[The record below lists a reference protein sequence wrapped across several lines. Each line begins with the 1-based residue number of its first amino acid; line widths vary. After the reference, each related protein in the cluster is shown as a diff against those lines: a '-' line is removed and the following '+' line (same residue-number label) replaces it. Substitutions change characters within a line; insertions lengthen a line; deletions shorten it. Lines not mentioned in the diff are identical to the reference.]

1 MHFGRP
7 TPNTSNDVCAWKVV
21 HVGDAEDECR
31 TPQGRILARAIGYKA
46 DGPGPFVFRSFFE
59 IFAVAISGSVWTRS
73 GVRYYCQL
81 Q

>member
-1 MHFGRP
+1 MSVMRRM
-7 TPNTSNDVCAWKVV
+7 S
-21 HVGDAEDECR
+21 VGHHKEEYWPG
-31 TPQGRILARAIGYKA
+31 TIGYKA